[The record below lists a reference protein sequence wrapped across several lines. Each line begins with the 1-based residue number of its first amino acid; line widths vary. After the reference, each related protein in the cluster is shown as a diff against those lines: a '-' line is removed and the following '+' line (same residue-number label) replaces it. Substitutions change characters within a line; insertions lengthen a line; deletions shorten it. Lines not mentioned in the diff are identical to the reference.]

1 MIEKHVYS
9 TNQILF
15 KESCFVKT
23 YMYMWISWCLCI
35 FIDFKENYWYT
46 LTKLVKSTCR
56 CLSFGARIG
65 KFDTRISIFVSSLNK
80 RSPGIMYDLLF
91 DVFVYFS
98 RCKECFFFF
107 FFGKEQRGWCG
118 VKSRMVTDQIT
129 SDFCVRLGACFFI
142 SGCSKPVL
150 LLPHARNF
158 GKLL

>member
-98 RCKECFFFF
+98 RCKECFVFLFFF
-107 FFGKEQRGWCG
+107 LTKSKEDDVEWRAEWSLTRLHQTFACG
-118 VKSRMVTDQIT
+118 
-129 SDFCVRLGACFFI
+129 
-142 SGCSKPVL
+142 
-150 LLPHARNF
+150 
-158 GKLL
+158 

>member
-65 KFDTRISIFVSSLNK
+65 EIEARISIFVSSLNK

-98 RCKECFFFF
+98 RCKECFVFLFFF
-107 FFGKEQRGWCG
+107 WQRAKRMMWSEEQNGHWP
-118 VKSRMVTDQIT
+118 DYI
-129 SDFCVRLGACFFI
+129 RLLRAARC
-142 SGCSKPVL
+142 L
-150 LLPHARNF
+150 LLYFR
-158 GKLL
+158 LQ